1 MVGVLGDGASVWAR
15 WIAAL
20 SSYPTYLFLFFLKQ
34 QIKTLSVK
42 RLLGGEGA
50 INRSNGPSGLFLGGW
65 GLNKFFFQ
73 KMQLVLYHRNS
84 DQSTGWSPI
93 VETV

>member
-1 MVGVLGDGASVWAR
+1 MLLLCVFEISLTLPHRVVSPGFPTRVVLSQR
-15 WIAAL
+15 QILPKAL
-20 SSYPTYLFLFFLKQ
+20 EL
-34 QIKTLSVK
+34 VV
-42 RLLGGEGA
+42 RLVA